1 MRTPK
6 TDPTKAA
13 ILTALCTIM
22 VFIPWTIFPLRTQP
36 WALEIPAAGM
46 IIACYAIFMIFSGI
60 FTLML
65 LKIPGTE
72 HADEDLRGHQSHLRH
87 FWRGSSGD
95 DGCDSGVT
103 AS

>member
-60 FTLML
+60 FTLICYSKCQAQNTLM
-65 LKIPGTE
+65 KICVVINLIYAVFGV
-72 HADEDLRGHQSHLRH
+72 AALGMMA
-87 FWRGSSGD
+87 
-95 DGCDSGVT
+95 VT
-103 AS
+103 AA

>member
-6 TDPTKAA
+6 TGPTKAA
-13 ILTALCTIM
+13 ILTVLCTIM

-60 FTLML
+60 FTLICYSKCRAQNTLM
-65 LKIPGTE
+65 KICVVINLIYAVFGV
-72 HADEDLRGHQSHLRH
+72 AALGMMA
-87 FWRGSSGD
+87 
-95 DGCDSGVT
+95 VT
-103 AS
+103 AA

>member
-6 TDPTKAA
+6 TDPTRAA

-36 WALEIPAAGM
+36 WALEIPAAGI

-60 FTLML
+60 FTLVSYSKYQVQNTLM
-65 LKIPGTE
+65 KICVVINLIYAVFGV
-72 HADEDLRGHQSHLRH
+72 AALGMMA
-87 FWRGSSGD
+87 
-95 DGCDSGVT
+95 VT
-103 AS
+103 AA

>member
-36 WALEIPAAGM
+36 WALEIPAAGI
-46 IIACYAIFMIFSGI
+46 IIACYAIFMIFSGV
-60 FTLML
+60 FTLVCYSKYQAQNTLM
-65 LKIPGTE
+65 KICVVINLIYAVFGV
-72 HADEDLRGHQSHLRH
+72 AALGMMA
-87 FWRGSSGD
+87 
-95 DGCDSGVT
+95 VT
-103 AS
+103 AA

>member
-60 FTLML
+60 FTHICYSKYRAQNTLM
-65 LKIPGTE
+65 KICVVINLIYAIFGV
-72 HADEDLRGHQSHLRH
+72 AVLGMMA
-87 FWRGSSGD
+87 
-95 DGCDSGVT
+95 VT
-103 AS
+103 AA

>member
-60 FTLML
+60 FTLICYS
-65 LKIPGTE
+65 KCRVHSAEPSG
-72 HADEDLRGHQSHLRH
+72 LRCVSERTLCG
-87 FWRGSSGD
+87 
-95 DGCDSGVT
+95 
-103 AS
+103 A

>member
-1 MRTPK
+1 MRIPK

-60 FTLML
+60 FTLICYSKYRAQNTLM
-65 LKIPGTE
+65 KICVVINLIYAIFGV
-72 HADEDLRGHQSHLRH
+72 AALGMMA
-87 FWRGSSGD
+87 
-95 DGCDSGVT
+95 VT
-103 AS
+103 AA

>member
-46 IIACYAIFMIFSGI
+46 IIACYAIFMIFSSI
-60 FTLML
+60 FTLICYSKYRAQNTLM
-65 LKIPGTE
+65 KICVVINLIYAIFGV
-72 HADEDLRGHQSHLRH
+72 AVLGMMA
-87 FWRGSSGD
+87 
-95 DGCDSGVT
+95 VT
-103 AS
+103 AE

>member
-60 FTLML
+60 FTLICHSKYRAQNTLM
-65 LKIPGTE
+65 KICVVINLIYAIFGV
-72 HADEDLRGHQSHLRH
+72 AVLGMMA
-87 FWRGSSGD
+87 
-95 DGCDSGVT
+95 VT
-103 AS
+103 AA